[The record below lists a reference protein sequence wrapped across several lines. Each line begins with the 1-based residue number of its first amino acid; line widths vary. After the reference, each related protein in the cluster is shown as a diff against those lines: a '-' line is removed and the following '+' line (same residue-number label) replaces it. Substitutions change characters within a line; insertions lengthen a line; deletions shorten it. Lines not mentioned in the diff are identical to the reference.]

1 MDRPTDSV
9 IDRSSPSSRQLGATA
24 AKFLLILALA
34 SACAF
39 YAYIRLDRPRVGVD
53 DANIFMVYAQHVS
66 QGQGFVY
73 NVGGEHVEGFSS
85 LLYVLILSVF
95 HAVWDHPERVAL
107 LFNLLIVSA
116 ALTMVV
122 AHLDR
127 VMDSAASRAGGR
139 WPFLSPPSLL
149 LVAWTLSS
157 PAYMS
162 WTTLTLMD
170 TGLWSSLLLVGSVIL
185 SRSGATSRGGTKA
198 AFCLLTLVLVLARPE
213 AMLWAPVMILVF
225 GLLAFLRTRSLRAA
239 LRSVVAPFV
248 VFAVA
253 VSALTL
259 FRMTYFGFPLPNTY
273 YAKVSPD
280 AFYTLTSGLTY
291 AYGFVSSSALV
302 RLAVFAAAMCLVGL
316 VHDVVTKERV
326 YSAADHYWA
335 TVTVLTAAGLLVPV
349 LVGGDHFRWFRLY
362 QPIWPLLILP
372 LYRACVVVIAKLP
385 LGAAAVYPPW
395 LRYLA
400 AGAIL
405 LGFSLDVAP
414 CWYDFSEPSI
424 AHEFR
429 IAKRG
434 RHIGETL
441 NDVLGDGTL
450 PTIGVITAG
459 GVTCT
464 YRGFVHDLMGLNSVA
479 MGHHPGDRHG
489 LKNHAAF
496 SKEVFYSLRPQL
508 VVPTT
513 MPAASR
519 QVPHDK
525 QWLDRVLDGLLD
537 DPAFTST
544 YTYAVIHKPADTEAL
559 CAFVRND
566 YLRSLKTRPL
576 RVRPCRMSAVEQNVP
591 VKGR

>member
-1 MDRPTDSV
+1 MDRPTDAV
-9 IDRSSPSSRQLGATA
+9 IDRSSPSSQRFGGTA
-24 AKFLLILALA
+24 ARFLLILALA

-39 YAYIRLDRPRVGVD
+39 YAYVRLDRPRVGVD
-53 DANIFMVYAQHVS
+53 DANMFMVYARHVS

-73 NVGGEHVEGFSS
+73 NVGGERVEGFSS

-95 HAVWDHPERVAL
+95 HAVGDHPERAAL
-107 LFNLLIVSA
+107 LFNLLSVSA
-116 ALTMVV
+116 ALTIVV

-127 VMDSAASRAGGR
+127 VTDSAASAVGGR
-139 WPFLSPPSLL
+139 RPFLSPPSLL

-157 PAYMS
+157 PAYLS

-185 SRSGATSRGGTKA
+185 SRSCATNRGGAKV

-213 AMLWAPVMILVF
+213 AMLWAPVMILVY

-239 LRSVVAPFV
+239 LRSVVAPLV

-259 FRMTYFGFPLPNTY
+259 FRMIYFGFPLPNTY

-280 AFYTLTSGLTY
+280 AFYTLTAGLEY

-302 RLAVFAAAMCLVGL
+302 RLAVFATALCLVGL
-316 VHDVVTKERV
+316 VRDVVTKDRV
-326 YSAADHYWA
+326 YSAGDHYWA
-335 TVTVLTAAGLLVPV
+335 TVTVLTAAGLIVPV

-372 LYRACVVVIAKLP
+372 LYRACAVVIARLP
-385 LGAAAVYPPW
+385 LGAAAAYPPG
-395 LRYLA
+395 LRYVA

-414 CWYDFSEPSI
+414 CWYDFNEPTI

-429 IAKRG
+429 IASEG

-441 NDVLGDGTL
+441 NDVLADGTL
-450 PTIGVITAG
+450 PTIGVVTAG
-459 GVTCT
+459 GVTYT
-464 YRGFVHDLMGLNSVA
+464 YHGFVHDLMGLNSVA

-496 SKEVFYSLRPQL
+496 SKEVFYSLRPEL
-508 VVPTT
+508 VVPMT

-525 QWLDRVLDGLLD
+525 QWLDRVLHGLLD
-537 DPAFTST
+537 DPAFMST
-544 YTYAVIHKPADTEAL
+544 YTYAVIQKPAGTEAL
-559 CAFVRND
+559 CGFVRND
-566 YLRSLKTRPL
+566 YLRSLKTGPL
-576 RVRPCRMSAVEQNVP
+576 RVRSGRMSAVGQRAP
-591 VKGR
+591 VKDR